1 MDKKVNELTRLEV
14 RGMITR
20 AVNAGIQAGLSPLE
34 VAMTLDSIKAD
45 LLLQASYQAL
55 AEQEEENRAATA
67 AAQDT
72 IVAQESTES
81 GETD

>member
-20 AVNAGIQAGLSPLE
+20 GVNAGIQAGLSPLE

-55 AEQEEENRAATA
+55 AEQEEENR
-67 AAQDT
+67 
-72 IVAQESTES
+72 VAQESTES

>member
-1 MDKKVNELTRLEV
+1 MEKKVNELTRLEV

-20 AVNAGIQAGLSPLE
+20 AVNTGIQAGLSPLE

-55 AEQEEENRAATA
+55 AEQEEENR
-67 AAQDT
+67 
-72 IVAQESTES
+72 VAQESTES